1 MPEAEKDKLLLK
13 LLKKDYKTASKL
25 YFDLVETKTISE
37 FREEMEERITSQ
49 VAQFSKRFYSIGYLN
64 MDVRYLSGD
73 ITEHIRITRD
83 KEYEPK
89 FHILLLIEVLRLNK
103 GNIFNAPRPVKV
115 RKFCTA
121 VVARCFKILL
131 LLQKM
136 HEDILLDY
144 KSDLLELGNLMLDNS
159 KVMDMAIYHG
169 FDINWLLEVDIPE
182 NLPEIHKDLRARGYL
197 K

>member
-121 VVARCFKILL
+121 VIARCFKILL

-144 KSDLLELGNLMLDNS
+144 KADLVEMGNLMLDNS
-159 KVMDMAIYHG
+159 KVMDMAIYNG
-169 FDINWLLEVDIPE
+169 FDVNWLLEVDIPE
-182 NLPEIHKDLRARGYL
+182 NLLDIHKDLRAKGYL